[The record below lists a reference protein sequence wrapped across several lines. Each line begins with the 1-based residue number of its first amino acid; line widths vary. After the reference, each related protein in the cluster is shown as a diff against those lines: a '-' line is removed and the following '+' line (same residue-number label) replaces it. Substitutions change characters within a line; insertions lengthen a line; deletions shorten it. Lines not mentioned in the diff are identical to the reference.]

1 MNELIKINY
10 DETTD
15 KATVSGRELH
25 KALGIDTPYHKWFP
39 RMCEYGFTENE
50 DYSVADIFVH
60 NPNGGK
66 QSLSD
71 HQITIP
77 MAKEL
82 CMLQRNDKGKMFRQY
97 FIKVEEQWNTP
108 EAVMARALKFADRKI
123 LSLEGTIEQ
132 QKETINVLT
141 NENKLLSSETLE
153 WADRKLINAIVRRY
167 AGSACDGDF
176 KMAWTRFKKELLYK
190 HEINLN
196 SRITK
201 HLNETGKKTPPKT
214 LDMLSD
220 IEVPDALRTAV
231 SLCREGNVDI
241 SDLLNK
247 TNTEV

>member
-10 DETTD
+10 DGATD

-25 KALGIDTPYHKWFP
+25 EALGIGTEYAKWIE
-39 RMCEYGFTENE
+39 RMCEYGFIEGE
-50 DYSVADIFVH
+50 DYSSILTNRSDGL
-60 NPNGGK
+60 PGK
-66 QSLSD
+66 PKTD
-71 HQITIP
+71 HQLTIP

-97 FIKVEEQWNTP
+97 FIKIEEQWNTP

-176 KMAWTRFKKELLYK
+176 KLAWTRFKKELLYK

-247 TNTEV
+247 TNTDV

>member
-39 RMCEYGFTENE
+39 RMCEYGFAENE
-50 DYSVADIFVH
+50 DFWTFLSEST
-60 NPNGGK
+60 GGRPGTEH
-66 QSLSD
+66 QLS
-71 HQITIP
+71 IP
-77 MAKEL
+77 MAKEI